1 MYINNVVRST
11 FSAIQ
16 NIENKGDNFKIS
28 LNSVILVCYNTIVS
42 FIKPILNKNINY
54 LGLNKNISNIEN
66 KIHRRKS
73 KIILLKIIM
82 SLIE

>member
-1 MYINNVVRST
+1 MYDLILLKRIGGYMYINNVVRST

-42 FIKPILNKNINY
+42 FKTYFK
-54 LGLNKNISNIEN
+54 
-66 KIHRRKS
+66 
-73 KIILLKIIM
+73 
-82 SLIE
+82 